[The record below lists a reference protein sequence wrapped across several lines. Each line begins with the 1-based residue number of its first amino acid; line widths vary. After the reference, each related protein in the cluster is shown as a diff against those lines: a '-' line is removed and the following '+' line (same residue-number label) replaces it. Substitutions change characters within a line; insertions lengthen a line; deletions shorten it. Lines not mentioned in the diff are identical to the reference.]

1 MHAQKSNNIT
11 EGVLLVIVECER
23 HVKED
28 KVKRCVDVSLIRN
41 VIGAELESSGL
52 TVQIHDRK

>member
-1 MHAQKSNNIT
+1 MRVQKSNNIT
-11 EGVLLVIVECER
+11 EGVLLVVVECGR

-28 KVKRCVDVSLIRN
+28 KVKHRVDVSLIRN

-52 TVQIHDRK
+52 TVQIQDRK